1 MKGKV
6 VCVTGASRGIG
17 AAIARRM
24 LAADV
29 SKLILVARKSED
41 FDNVMAEL
49 EDKKTPNQ
57 QVIQLVA
64 DLSQTDETYRI
75 VNRLLKNSPNI
86 DILINNAGYTAP
98 NSIFEAT
105 FSEFVETVNVNV
117 YAPFILI
124 QELLHRG
131 NKFTHVLNVA
141 STAGLKGRAGWSTY
155 SASKAALI
163 AMTESLREELAPL
176 GVRVICVSP
185 GSCRHI
191 ALSPFRAR
199 TICRCRE
206 HRDPKIAY
214 VEIDQAQLETDQFSS
229 ESLRAVAIDRACLRF
244 NSSYLD
250 RDCCIGGLGWHADQ
264 APASQ

>member
-24 LAADV
+24 LSADV
-29 SKLILVARKSED
+29 SKLLLVARKSED

-185 GSCRHI
+185 GRCAT
-191 ALSPFRAR
+191 ALRRKLAPEEDPS
-199 TICRCRE
+199 TIMQPE
-206 HRDPKIAY
+206 SVADTLHY
-214 VEIDQAQLETDQFSS
+214 LLS
-229 ESLRAVAIDRACLRF
+229 EQGRF
-244 NSSYLD
+244 VDAENIVI
-250 RDCCIGGLGWHADQ
+250 RK
-264 APASQ
+264 